1 MCKGPNS
8 RCKSVNLRIP
18 NEHFR
23 EVNTK
28 TTFDKIQFEPT
39 SKVNGIFSDYDL
51 LSTVTFYVHDMY
63 VTYEGIGFVYTF
75 QKLKIFVKFVKGN
88 SKTTQTIS
96 YFQFIVYFLAS

>member
-51 LSTVTFYVHDMY
+51 LFTVTSYVRDMY
-63 VTYEGIGFVYTF
+63 STYEGIGFVYTF
-75 QKLKIFVKFVKGN
+75 QKLKQLC
-88 SKTTQTIS
+88 QTCKRK
-96 YFQFIVYFLAS
+96 